1 MCEGINA
8 GKVLPVGLGLVERL
22 DPLIGST
29 LAFYL
34 LVILSI
40 NKMKFT
46 PRRKSNVTLECG

>member
-1 MCEGINA
+1 MYEGINA

-22 DPLIGST
+22 DPLIGSR

-46 PRRKSNVTLECG
+46 PRKKSNVTLECG